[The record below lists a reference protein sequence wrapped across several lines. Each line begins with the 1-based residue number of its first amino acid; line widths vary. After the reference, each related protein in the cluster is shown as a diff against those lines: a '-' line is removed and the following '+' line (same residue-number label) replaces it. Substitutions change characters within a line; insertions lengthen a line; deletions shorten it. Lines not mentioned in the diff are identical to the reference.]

1 MEGEK
6 ILIAEADP
14 KVIELATIKL
24 SNAGY
29 LVITLREGSSVLEKA
44 ANNRPDIFL
53 ISVDLPGKS
62 GYEVCYELN
71 QKTEFRSKPIVL
83 MIDQT
88 FDEAQFKATGIKVD
102 DFLVKPFT
110 PKNLLGKVN
119 QNINKYR
126 LLKQINPY
134 TLLPG
139 KIHLMEKIDQL
150 IANNAVFDLA
160 FCDLKDFKIYNK
172 IYGYGKGNNV
182 ICYLATLLQE
192 ELDKFRDADGELF
205 HLGGDDFCILMK
217 AGYAEEFCREAINRF
232 DMEIL
237 EYYEEEDRKR
247 HGLVINNRRGML
259 EQYPFM
265 TLDFGI
271 VSNQHRV
278 INNWFEAEAIG
289 SELLRFGKTI
299 QGSHFI
305 RDRRK
310 S

>member
-29 LVITLREGSSVLEKA
+29 LVITLRDGTSVLEKA
-44 ANNRPDIFL
+44 SSSQPDLFL
-53 ISVDLPGKS
+53 ISAELPGKS
-62 GYEVCYELN
+62 GYEICYELN
-71 QKTEFRSKPIVL
+71 QKTEFKSKPIVL

-110 PKNLLGKVN
+110 PKNLLSKVN
-119 QNINKYR
+119 QNITKYR
-126 LLKQINPY
+126 LLKQINPH

-139 KIHLMEKIDQL
+139 KTHLVEKVDQL
-150 IANNAVFDLA
+150 IADKASFDLA

-172 IYGYGKGNNV
+172 IYGYGKGNSV
-182 ICYLATLLQE
+182 ISYLAKLLQE
-192 ELDKFRDADGELF
+192 ELDKFRDADGELYHF
-205 HLGGDDFCILMK
+205 GGDDFCVLMK
-217 AGYAEEFCREAINRF
+217 AGYAEEFCRETINRF